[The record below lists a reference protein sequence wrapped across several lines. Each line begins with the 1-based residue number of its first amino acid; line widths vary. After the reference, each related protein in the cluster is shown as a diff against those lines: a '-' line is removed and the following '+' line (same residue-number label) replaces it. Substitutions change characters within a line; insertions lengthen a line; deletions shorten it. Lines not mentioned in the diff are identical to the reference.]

1 MQSLMIPKKTLK
13 IVSLIK
19 KYFMKHFDF
28 KFLFLIVL
36 LFMGALQIN
45 ATDLVV
51 GDLAITSCN
60 TDSNDEFSF
69 VLLTDISGT
78 TTVYFTEN
86 GWNENGSNWGNTSE
100 GTIIWTYTGMA
111 TAGTEIQIT
120 TPKTAP
126 SATIGTATEI
136 GTYSPSSTGDVI
148 IAYTGTGVPNN
159 GTEVTNFIWAVNMGN
174 TGWIPDATT
183 TTTSGIPTGLA
194 DGVTAEDFATTFG
207 GDDNFQFDCNSG
219 APLTPVAALRTSL
232 ATASNFI
239 NGVNSEN
246 YQAPGCSYLGP
257 ADTTDPQIQS
267 INRQTPMT
275 SPTNADALIFAVEF
289 TEEVVN
295 VDAADFSIGSTT
307 TATITNVADLGS
319 NVWGVTISGGDLAGF
334 NGTVSLGIVNNQNIE
349 DTAGNELTNTTPID
363 PFPENF
369 LVDNMGPGV
378 TSIVRQSPMTS
389 PTNADVLVWDVTFDD
404 DVSNVTPADFALTGT
419 TATIASV
426 TNPTG
431 NTYRVT
437 ASGGDLAELDA
448 TVTLSFSGSQDI
460 IDDAGNSLATTPT
473 GTNDNTFVV
482 DNTGATVIIDSSENS
497 PTGANPI
504 PVTITFSENVSDFVI
519 GDLVIANGTPGNFS
533 GTGSNYT
540 VDITPSSA
548 GPITITVNINADVA
562 NDALGNGNTAA
573 TEFSIDFDNVLGI
586 EDELF
591 GNGVDIYPIP
601 SNNIITISAKQ
612 SLRVFNAEIF
622 DIQGKLLISETL
634 STNRNSNTID
644 ISSIPSG
651 LYLITIQSDTGSTTT
666 KRLIKQ

>member
-1 MQSLMIPKKTLK
+1 
-13 IVSLIK
+13 
-19 KYFMKHFDF
+19 MKHFDF